1 MNRGSDRGIVARGV
15 CCGVDLYRIT
25 VCLLLLACRVAAATP
40 EAALAEDHA
49 KLAAEA
55 EKLGLREEAALAAHA
70 ALRLAPEHVAA
81 KALLEELGPV
91 RVFEWPEP
99 LHAKFVGW
107 SKKRA
112 GVRNAGAKKLATAA
126 TAAEKAGNA
135 DEAKRLRELAVAED
149 PDCAE
154 ARKAMG
160 MEKVDVVGWVTKE
173 EAAQRKKGLLPVGAE
188 WLPAKDAT
196 ARRAKWAEA
205 WEVRS
210 AHFLVRTNVSEKEGL
225 AMAARAEELL
235 VALRRE
241 LDGAT
246 DPMPPRAAPY
256 EIHSY
261 ASRADLDAH
270 IDTVHPG
277 KAFLKSM
284 AGFYSPQDKTSH
296 FCPLSEKAI
305 STLEDIVRHEATHHL
320 LSDLWPNGG
329 VHFKPGF
336 WAWEGIACY
345 FETIE
350 VRDGKILTGRASHAR
365 LVTAKDDMQ
374 KGKFKT
380 LEELAAADQ
389 SKLGSIYEQSAALA
403 HFFMHS
409 EGGKKREKFVEYL
422 KVASKGDGDAG
433 TWEKCFGK
441 KPADMQTEWLAYL
454 KGLK

>member
-1 MNRGSDRGIVARGV
+1 M
-15 CCGVDLYRIT
+15 YRIGT
-25 VCLLLLACRVAAATP
+25 VFLLLACGAAAATP
-40 EAALAEDHA
+40 ESALAEDHA

-55 EKLGLREEAALAAHA
+55 EKAGLREEASLEARA
-70 ALRLAPEHVAA
+70 ALRLAPDHAA
-81 KALLEELGPV
+81 VKALLEKLGPV
-91 RVFEWPEP
+91 RVIEWPDA
-99 LHAKFVGW
+99 LHARFVGW

-112 GVRNAGAKKLATAA
+112 GIRMAGAKKLATAA

-135 DEAKRLRELAVAED
+135 DEAKRLRELAIAED

-160 MEKVDVVGWVTKE
+160 MEKVDVAGWVTKE
-173 EAAQRKKGLLPVGAE
+173 EAAQRRKGLLPVGAE
-188 WLPAKDAT
+188 WLPAKDAA
-196 ARRAKWAEA
+196 ARHGKWAEA

-210 AHFLVRTNVSEKEGL
+210 AHFLVRTNTSEKEGL
-225 AMAARAEELL
+225 AMAVRAEELL

-241 LDGAT
+241 LDGLT
-246 DPMPPRAAPY
+246 DPLPPPAAPY
-256 EIHSY
+256 EIHFY
-261 ASRADLDAH
+261 AARADLDAH
-270 IDTVHPG
+270 IDTVHAG

-284 AGFYSPQDKTSH
+284 GGFYSPQDKTSH
-296 FCPLSEKAI
+296 FCPPAERSI
-305 STLEDIVRHEATHHL
+305 STLDDLVRHEATHHL
-320 LSDLWPNGG
+320 LSDLWPNAAM
-329 VHFKPGF
+329 HFKPGF

-365 LVTAKDDMQ
+365 LVMAKDDMQ

-389 SKLGSIYEQSAALA
+389 NGLGSVYEQSAALA

-422 KVASKGDGDAG
+422 KIVSKGDGDAG
-433 TWEKCFGK
+433 NWEKCFGK
-441 KPADMQTEWLAYL
+441 KPADMQAEWLAYL